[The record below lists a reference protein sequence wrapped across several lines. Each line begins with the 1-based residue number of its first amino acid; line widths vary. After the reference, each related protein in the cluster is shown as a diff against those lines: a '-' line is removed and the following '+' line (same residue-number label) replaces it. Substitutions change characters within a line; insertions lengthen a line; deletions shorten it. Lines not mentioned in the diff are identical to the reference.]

1 MPLMKNDNQE
11 EYKYLLVSD
20 SNEVSKKFDSKKID
34 IDTTFASLA
43 QENLFKTYLDI
54 MNLYLTKDQYNSY
67 LNSIENQLTQCKN
80 FFNSIKDGK
89 WSGKLKPV
97 DGQVI
102 LIGVDEFLKAKEE
115 DKNITTPLQY
125 LMEHWDI
132 T

>member
-34 IDTTFASLA
+34 IDTTFTSLA

-54 MNLYLTKDQYNSY
+54 MNLYLTKDQYTSY
-67 LNSIENQLTQCKN
+67 LNSIDNQLTQCEN
-80 FFNSIKDGK
+80 FYKSIEDGE